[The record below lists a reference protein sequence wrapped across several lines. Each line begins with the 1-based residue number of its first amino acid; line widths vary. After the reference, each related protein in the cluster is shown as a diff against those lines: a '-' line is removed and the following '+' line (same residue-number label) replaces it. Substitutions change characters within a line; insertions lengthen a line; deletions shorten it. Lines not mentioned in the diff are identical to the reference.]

1 MVSKLGY
8 AYSFSPLDML
18 NESFIKTLGH
28 NQNIS
33 QGPWYVSMDGV
44 LFL

>member
-8 AYSFSPLDML
+8 VYCLTPLDLL
-18 NESFIKTLGH
+18 NETFIKTLGQ
-28 NQNIS
+28 NQCIT